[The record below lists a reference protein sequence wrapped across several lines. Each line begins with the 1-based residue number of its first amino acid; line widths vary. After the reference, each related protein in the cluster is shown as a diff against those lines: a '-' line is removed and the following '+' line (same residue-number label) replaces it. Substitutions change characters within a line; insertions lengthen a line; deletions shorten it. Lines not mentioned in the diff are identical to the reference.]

1 MAPPPPETR
10 PAAVSNSPS
19 VMMNFMMGSTE
30 ARFKGSFFEGSAE
43 QQHEEEAQHFSL
55 KVGRYHTF
63 VAGLYAKIIGYR
75 DGIQADSSVVTFYE
89 VECLKEGKEYTIEKR
104 YSEFFSFNESVSP
117 QVGGLISPFPPKI
130 TSFKNAVKTAIGK
143 NSEQSAMRM
152 NMINAW
158 LAELL
163 RKPLTIS
170 AKAQVDSFFEVHTHV
185 DVYNKRS
192 TMKREEPGRLR
203 FEGYVMKMT
212 GNKDDPYNNEKGFW
226 KKR

>member
-1 MAPPPPETR
+1 MEKSKDRRVQEKIFPGPSSSKEPTSAVPAAGCHLLNIIFSSSMARPPPETR

-43 QQHEEEAQHFSL
+43 QHHEEEAQHFSL

-89 VECLKEGKEYTIEKR
+89 VECLKEGKEYTMKALLK
-104 YSEFFSFNESVSP
+104 FSFHQRRAAGGWIGIPVS
-117 QVGGLISPFPPKI
+117 KI
-130 TSFKNAVKTAIGK
+130 TASKCSKDGNSQ

-158 LAELL
+158 LASCVN
-163 RKPLTIS
+163 PYHIC
-170 AKAQVDSFFEVHTHV
+170 KAQVDSFFEVHAC
-185 DVYNKRS
+185 
-192 TMKREEPGRLR
+192 GRL
-203 FEGYVMKMT
+203 
-212 GNKDDPYNNEKGFW
+212 
-226 KKR
+226 